1 MALCCVASCFPGARG
16 GVVMA
21 PQVVGGAA
29 RLAAC
34 GSQRTALARM
44 MSSGGQEQEH
54 QEQPGVVE
62 PGASLE
68 PGAALSLWRPTAE
81 DVRIVEERHLGNPI
95 NMLAVGMRCKH
106 GCPQAFA
113 FDSMSRAG
121 AVYRGPGSAPR
132 VKERALPIEAG
143 LFRLTCPMLVNAIDE
158 WEREGAV
165 RQLNA
170 QVAADGTG
178 ALPAALKEAHRKHA
192 AARMTLFGA
201 RLEARLDEAPPD
213 SFARSPEGAA
223 VLDHIVGSGIAGQT
237 QDKEDVKCLHAQ
249 TADYLCRNGD
259 NAIGALILDGLE
271 ARGVDVRGDAECHNQ
286 CNLATP
292 LEQAR
297 HGWWYE
303 PSKNKWKLRKTA
315 RRRGLKREGAAPSV
329 VQRGEIQS
337 IGERGRQAKWS
348 VTAAAPASASAE
360 AAGSSA

>member
-16 GVVMA
+16 GLVVA
-21 PQVVGGAA
+21 PQVVVGGAA

-34 GSQRTALARM
+34 GSQRAALARM
-44 MSSGGQEQEH
+44 MSSSGGQQQQEQRRH
-54 QEQPGVVE
+54 QPGVAE
-62 PGASLE
+62 PGEALE

-81 DVRIVEERHLGNPI
+81 DARVVEERHLGNPI

-113 FDSMSRAG
+113 FDSMSRSG

-192 AARMTLFGA
+192 AARLTLFGD
-201 RLEARLDEAPPD
+201 RLEESLDAAAPD
-213 SFARSPEGAA
+213 SFARSAEGAA
-223 VLDHIVGSGIAGQT
+223 VLEHIVGSGIAGQT
-237 QDKEDVKCLHAQ
+237 QDKADVKCLHAQ

-259 NAIGALILDGLE
+259 NAIGGLILDGLE
-271 ARGVDVRGDAECHNQ
+271 ARGVDVRGDTACHNQ

-337 IGERGRQAKWS
+337 IGERGRRERWAAP
-348 VTAAAPASASAE
+348 AAAPASASAE
-360 AAGSSA
+360 VA